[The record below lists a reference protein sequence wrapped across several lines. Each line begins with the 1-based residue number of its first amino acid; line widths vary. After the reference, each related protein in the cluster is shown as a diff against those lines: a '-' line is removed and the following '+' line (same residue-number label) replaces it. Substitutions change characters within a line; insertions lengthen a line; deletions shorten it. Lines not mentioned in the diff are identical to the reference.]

1 LIRQLTPREL
11 KAWLDQP
18 GENPLVLDV
27 REAWER
33 RICVLPEAVHIP
45 MGQIP
50 ARLEEIEGE
59 RDVVILCHHGIRSQQ
74 VALYLEREGFTRL
87 HNLRGGIDA
96 WAKDVDPGMATY

>member
-1 LIRQLTPREL
+1 VIRQLDAKAL
-11 KAWLDQP
+11 KAWLDGP
-18 GENPLVLDV
+18 DAKPLILDV

-33 RICVLPEAVHIP
+33 RLCALPEAVHIP

-50 ARLEEIEGE
+50 ARLEELEAE

-74 VALYLEREGFTRL
+74 VALYLEREGFSRL

-96 WAKDVDPGMATY
+96 WAREVDPAMAKY

>member
-1 LIRQLTPREL
+1 MVRQLSPAEL
-11 KAWLDQP
+11 KAWLDRP
-18 GENPLVLDV
+18 GDKPLILDV

-33 RICVLPEAVHIP
+33 RICALPEAVHIP

-50 ARLEEIEGE
+50 ARLTELESE
-59 RDVVILCHHGIRSQQ
+59 RDVVILCHHGMRSQQ

-96 WAKDVDPGMATY
+96 WAKEVDPGMAKY

>member
-1 LIRQLTPREL
+1 MIRQLTPRDL
-11 KAWLDQP
+11 KAWLEQP
-18 GENPLVLDV
+18 GVKPLVLDV

-33 RICVLPEAVHIP
+33 RICALPGAVHIP

-50 ARLEEIEGE
+50 ARLEELEAE

-96 WAKDVDPGMATY
+96 WAKDVDPAMAKY

>member
-1 LIRQLTPREL
+1 LIRQLTAREL

-18 GENPLVLDV
+18 GEKPLVLDV

-33 RICVLPEAVHIP
+33 RICALPEAVHIP

-87 HNLRGGIDA
+87 NNLRGGIDA
-96 WAKDVDPGMATY
+96 WAKEVDSGMATY

>member
-1 LIRQLTPREL
+1 LIRQLTAREL
-11 KAWLDQP
+11 RAWLDQP
-18 GENPLVLDV
+18 GEKPLVLDV

-33 RICVLPEAVHIP
+33 RICALPEAMHIP
-45 MGQIP
+45 MAQIP

-87 HNLRGGIDA
+87 NNLRGGIDA
-96 WAKDVDPGMATY
+96 WAKEVDAGMATY